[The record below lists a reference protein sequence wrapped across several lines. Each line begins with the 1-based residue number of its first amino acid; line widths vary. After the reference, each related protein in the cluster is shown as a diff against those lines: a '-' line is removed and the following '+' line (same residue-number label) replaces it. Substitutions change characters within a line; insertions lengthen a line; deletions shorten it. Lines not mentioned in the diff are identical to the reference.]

1 MKKYNYVRKTFSWE
15 GKRYTA
21 YGKTEMEALQKMVE
35 LKEALKR
42 GEKAINDKTTV
53 DRWFREWIEVYK
65 KPSGITE
72 KSLDMYMQKYNGYI
86 KPVLGSL
93 PLKDIK
99 EIQLQKI
106 LNEEAGK
113 SYSHVSKLRMVMR
126 ELFSKARKSRLIV
139 YDPSEDLQLP
149 AVMKGSNRSITEEER
164 QHIQATAQI
173 HRAGLCVL
181 TILYTG
187 LRPGE
192 TATLLWKDI
201 DFDKDEIHVYKALES
216 GTGAIKGP
224 KTQAGNRDI
233 PIHSALRGK
242 LLAARGDP
250 FAYVFT
256 KVNGKPLTAD
266 AMQQL
271 WKSFVRAMNLEMGAT
286 VYRNK
291 IVQPLVA
298 DDLTPYCLRHTF
310 CTDLQRAGVPINVAK
325 ELMGH
330 SNIAVTANIYTHR
343 DGKTLHHNI
352 QKLSDWE
359 ASQCDKT
366 SGKKEKKMI

>member
-113 SYSHVSKLRMVMR
+113 SYSHVSKLRMV
-126 ELFSKARKSRLIV
+126 
-139 YDPSEDLQLP
+139 
-149 AVMKGSNRSITEEER
+149 ITEEER

-173 HRAGLCVL
+173 HRAGLWVL